1 MAKGYPQYIVNGVA
15 LHQGQCMT
23 IHVALQSLAQ
33 EINVK
38 NALGK
43 DEVGESIRKGYL
55 KCVAEIN
62 KIALRLDNG

>member
-1 MAKGYPQYIVNGVA
+1 MKNGYPEYIVNGVK
-15 LHQGQCMT
+15 LGQGQCMT
-23 IHVALQSLAQ
+23 IHVALQSLAC
-33 EINVK
+33 EMSEK

-62 KIALRLDNG
+62 KIALKY